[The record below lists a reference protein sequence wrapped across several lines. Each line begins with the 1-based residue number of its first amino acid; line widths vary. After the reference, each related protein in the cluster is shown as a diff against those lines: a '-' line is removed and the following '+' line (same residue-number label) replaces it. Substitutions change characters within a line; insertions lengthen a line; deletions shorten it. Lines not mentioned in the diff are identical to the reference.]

1 LEEKMSGDP
10 ELTKAELMEQIDST
24 WTALQ
29 NALDRLDEIQLTMAK
44 DDAGWA
50 VKDHVLHLAAW
61 ERSAL
66 YLLQSRPRHAGLGV
80 DEALYRDGSY
90 DEINAAIFERGA
102 GLAVEEARA
111 RLGDVHGQMMALL
124 DELSETDLF
133 KSYGDYLPA
142 EGAGG
147 PAVINLV
154 FGNTAHHFAEHL
166 DWIEA
171 LASEDGGE

>member
-1 LEEKMSGDP
+1 MSGDP
-10 ELTKAELMEQIDST
+10 ELTKAELMQQIDST

-66 YLLQSRPRHAGLGV
+66 YLLQSRPRHAGLEV
-80 DEALYRDGSY
+80 DEALYQDGSY

-102 GLAVEEARA
+102 SLAAEEARA
-111 RLGDVHGQMMALL
+111 QLGDDHEQMMALL
-124 DELSETDLF
+124 EELSETDLF
-133 KSYGDYLPA
+133 KLYGDYLPA

-147 PAVINLV
+147 LAVINLV
-154 FGNTAHHFAEHL
+154 YGNTADHFAEHL